1 MPARMHGRWASV
13 LATLVILGA
22 LLPVGGAGVLAQN
35 QGSETY
41 RIQFKKRQ
49 FIPTPGLEIA
59 AIQSQRAA
67 LPDAASVGTAH
78 FLIQF
83 NTLPDAAERSRLAA
97 QGINLIAYVT
107 GNAYIATTATTRLN
121 TLAAAVGARWA
132 GPLAPADKIAPQL
145 TAGAIAPWAQAA
157 QGQVALTIQFHQDVA
172 LADARAVIGRL
183 GGRVVDEMPSN
194 LSISALF
201 DPSQVQQIAGEDAV
215 QYVDV
220 VDLQL
225 EAHNDAAANAANVT
239 PLRTAPYSLNG
250 AGVTVLVYDG
260 GRADAAH
267 PDFGARIIQNDGSNI
282 SEHAT
287 HVAGTVGGSG
297 ANSNGTDSAG
307 TANGGTAN
315 QWMGMAPG
323 VNIRSFGSTGTAADF
338 YDGNGGDL
346 NADFTTAINN
356 GIDLATMS
364 LGNNVFRFA
373 TPPCGQLGDYSNT
386 ALLIDNIVRGS
397 IAGQQL
403 IYFESAGN
411 ERGDP
416 DGAGPR
422 APAPCG
428 QFSTISSPATAKN
441 SIAVGAINSNDNSM
455 TGFSSFGPTDDGR
468 IKPDISAPGCRSNGP
483 GNIISTGFIDA
494 NNNGFLDAG
503 ETRNSYSR
511 MCGTSMATPVAA
523 GATALLVEQWRRTRG
538 GAARPLSHTVK
549 AILVHTATDR
559 GLAGPDYQFGWGSLD
574 ARAAVDLVRADDS
587 ANLISVDQADN
598 GVTDFYTFNSNGSSS
613 VKVTLAW
620 DDPAATRLAT
630 PTLINN
636 LNLRLV
642 GPDGVTYQPF
652 VLNAG
657 TPGNIAATGD
667 DTTNNVEMVVAPA
680 QAGTWTV
687 QVIGAAVPQGPQ
699 QYTLITPTDAAA
711 NNQPPAAVIG
721 GPYTTDEG
729 ADIALNGAGSSDPN
743 GDPLTYAWDLDNDG
757 AFDDATGSAPIFD
770 RVGQDGVYP
779 IALRVTDSHGAFATA
794 TDAVTVNNVAPS
806 ITLNPGTLNE
816 GATGTLIGTVSDP
829 GWLDT
834 LSATIDWGDGAPPEP
849 IGGTLENTRPDATLT
864 FSSTH
869 LFGDNGSFSASICV
883 ADDDTNNCTPLALT
897 INNITPTVEISRS
910 ATVPVNGIPTFLLRA
925 HEDLLFYARSQD
937 PGSDDL
943 ALSWDWDDSGR
954 SPDRTTLDLVNP
966 PTPDPLPSPSVQPRD
981 VTDRMGHDIDDPC
994 VYTVTFEA
1002 ADDDGGVGVDEA
1014 PIVVQGKATRTLS
1027 YSSWRRQ
1034 FRDVERADF
1043 SGQRLV
1049 CYLSIAGYMSR
1060 VFDETRDA
1068 STTAAAYA
1076 VLTLPSHPSARDQF
1090 DRQLLA
1096 VWLNFANGSIA
1107 YDELVDTDGRHGVD
1121 TPFAE
1126 VIAAAEAV
1134 RLDPAATDAQIKAQ
1148 KKILDRIKH

>member
-1 MPARMHGRWASV
+1 
-13 LATLVILGA
+13 VILGA

-41 RIQFKKRQ
+41 RIQFKSRQ
-49 FIPTPGLEIA
+49 FIPAPGLEIA

-67 LPDAASVGTAH
+67 LPDAASVGSAH

-83 NTLPDAAERSRLAA
+83 NTLPDAAERGRLAS

-107 GNAYIATTATTRLN
+107 GNAYIATAATTRLN

-132 GPLAPADKIAPQL
+132 GPLAPTDKIAPQL

-183 GGRVVDEMPSN
+183 GGQVVGEAPSN
-194 LSISALF
+194 LSITALF
-201 DPSQVQQIAGEDAV
+201 DPSRVQQIAREDAV
-215 QYVDV
+215 QYVDAV
-220 VDLQL
+220 GPPL
-225 EAHNDAAANAANVT
+225 EGHNDGAGNAANVT
-239 PLRTAPYSLNG
+239 PLRAAPYSLSG
-250 AGVTVLVYDG
+250 AGVTVLVYDV
-260 GRADAAH
+260 GRVDAAH
-267 PDFGARIIQNDGSNI
+267 PDFGARIIQNDGSSI
-282 SEHAT
+282 ADHST

-297 ANSNGTDSAG
+297 ANSNGNNSAG
-307 TANGGTAN
+307 NPNGGTAN
-315 QWMGMAPG
+315 QWVGMAPG
-323 VNIRSFGSTGTAADF
+323 ANMRSFGLTGTTDVL
-338 YDGNGGDL
+338 YDSAGDL

-356 GIDLATMS
+356 GTDLATMS
-364 LGNNVFRFA
+364 LGNNVVRNGL
-373 TPPCGQLGDYSNT
+373 PCAQLGDYTNT
-386 ALLIDNIVRGS
+386 AILIDNIVRGS

-411 ERGDP
+411 ERG
-416 DGAGPR
+416 GA
-422 APAPCG
+422 ATCG
-428 QFSTISSPATAKN
+428 TTFNTISSPATAKN
-441 SIAVGAINSNDNSM
+441 SIVVGATNSNDNSM

-468 IKPDISAPGCRSNGP
+468 LRPDISAPGCQSSGDFGLTAPSFVDSDPPGPAGPNG
-483 GNIISTGFIDA
+483 I
-494 NNNGFLDAG
+494 LDAG
-503 ETRNSYSR
+503 EVRNAYVVK
-511 MCGTSMATPVAA
+511 CGTSMATPVAA

-538 GAARPLSHTVK
+538 AASRPIPHTVK

-559 GLAGPDYQFGWGSLD
+559 GNAGPDYRFGWGSLD

-587 ANLISVDQADN
+587 ANLINVDQADN
-598 GVTDFYTFNSNGSSS
+598 GGTDFYTFNSDGSSS
-613 VKVTLAW
+613 VKVSLAW

-642 GPDGVTYQPF
+642 GPNGVTFQPF
-652 VLNAG
+652 LLNAA
-657 TPGNIAATGD
+657 TPGNVATTGD

-699 QYTLITPTDAAA
+699 QYTLITPADATA
-711 NNQPPAAVIG
+711 NNQPPAAIIG
-721 GPYTTDEG
+721 GPYVTNEGTD
-729 ADIALNGAGSSDPN
+729 ITLNGAGSSDPN

-794 TDAVTVNNVAPS
+794 TGAVTVNNVAPS
-806 ITLNPGTLNE
+806 ITISPGTLNE
-816 GATGTLIGTVSDP
+816 GAIGTLTGTVTDP

-849 IGGTLENTRPDATLT
+849 IGGTLENDRPDATLT

-869 LFGDNGSFSASICV
+869 LFGDNGSFSASICI

-966 PTPDPLPSPSVQPRD
+966 PTPDPLPSPSLQPRD
-981 VTDRMGHDIDDPC
+981 VIDRMGHDIDDPC

-1027 YSSWRRQ
+1027 YSSWRKQ

-1043 SGQRLV
+1043 SGQRLA

-1068 STTAAAYA
+1068 STTAAAYT

-1107 YDELVDTDGRHGVD
+1107 FDELVDTDGRHGGD

-1126 VIAAAEAV
+1126 VIAAAESV